1 MTFKQLFEHLK
12 IYVENPE
19 WRWRHC
25 VRVKRGLLNPND
37 IGGYGKDQCYFEG
50 KPYIMGLEKNLSL
63 GFATNKGADQ
73 PAHTRRLISAFV
85 IRFLESIISKLPP
98 QEISIF

>member
-1 MTFKQLFEHLK
+1 MSFKQLFEHLTV
-12 IYVENPE
+12 YVENPE

-50 KPYIMGLEKNLSL
+50 WYCFVALRLFFFCSSSFLYPLYGIALLLKDNYFFVVGHFYATTTNL
-63 GFATNKGADQ
+63 GM
-73 PAHTRRLISAFV
+73 
-85 IRFLESIISKLPP
+85 
-98 QEISIF
+98 

>member
-1 MTFKQLFEHLK
+1 MLQTCFFLVLDIACKASEMTFKQLFEHLK

-50 KPYIMGLEKNLSL
+50 KSE
-63 GFATNKGADQ
+63 GFIHDKSD
-73 PAHTRRLISAFV
+73 LI
-85 IRFLESIISKLPP
+85 R
-98 QEISIF
+98 

>member
-1 MTFKQLFEHLK
+1 MTDIACKATEMTFKQLFEHLTL
-12 IYVENPE
+12 YVANPE

-50 KPYIMGLEKNLSL
+50 
-63 GFATNKGADQ
+63 GFKIFLPNQAGTYNDLFHSKY
-73 PAHTRRLISAFV
+73 FV
-85 IRFLESIISKLPP
+85 TVNNT
-98 QEISIF
+98 

>member
-1 MTFKQLFEHLK
+1 MSVKCNNYNKCYLPLSDIACKATEMTFKQLFEHLSL
-12 IYVENPE
+12 YVANPE

-50 KPYIMGLEKNLSL
+50 NLL
-63 GFATNKGADQ
+63 GVSAS
-73 PAHTRRLISAFV
+73 HTRNVS
-85 IRFLESIISKLPP
+85 
-98 QEISIF
+98 

>member
-50 KPYIMGLEKNLSL
+50 IVHVHVVYVLYVVYVLFIKN
-63 GFATNKGADQ
+63 GNF
-73 PAHTRRLISAFV
+73 
-85 IRFLESIISKLPP
+85 
-98 QEISIF
+98 

>member
-1 MTFKQLFEHLK
+1 M
-12 IYVENPE
+12 YVANPE

-50 KPYIMGLEKNLSL
+50 KLL
-63 GFATNKGADQ
+63 GVSAS
-73 PAHTRRLISAFV
+73 HTRNVS
-85 IRFLESIISKLPP
+85 
-98 QEISIF
+98 

>member
-50 KPYIMGLEKNLSL
+50 KPYMGLDARKLVFGVCNQQR
-63 GFATNKGADQ
+63 G
-73 PAHTRRLISAFV
+73 RLISAFV
-85 IRFLESIISKLPP
+85 IGFLESIIS
-98 QEISIF
+98 

>member
-1 MTFKQLFEHLK
+1 MTFKQLFEHLSL
-12 IYVENPE
+12 YVANPE

-50 KPYIMGLEKNLSL
+50 KLLGLS
-63 GFATNKGADQ
+63 AS
-73 PAHTRRLISAFV
+73 HTRNMS
-85 IRFLESIISKLPP
+85 
-98 QEISIF
+98 

>member
-1 MTFKQLFEHLK
+1 MTFKQLFEHLEK
-12 IYVENPE
+12 YVENPE

-50 KPYIMGLEKNLSL
+50 KIQKNDEFCTVLYC
-63 GFATNKGADQ
+63 FVQKT
-73 PAHTRRLISAFV
+73 IS
-85 IRFLESIISKLPP
+85 
-98 QEISIF
+98 